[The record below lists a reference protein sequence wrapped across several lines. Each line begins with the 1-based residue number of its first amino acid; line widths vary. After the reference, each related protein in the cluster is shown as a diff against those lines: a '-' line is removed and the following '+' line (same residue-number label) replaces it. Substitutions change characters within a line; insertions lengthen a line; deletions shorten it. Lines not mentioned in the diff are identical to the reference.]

1 MKKLFKIF
9 GLVLIICLVVCGC
22 GKDNKGEEG
31 EGGSSK
37 ENAQKQVEG
46 KLTATEVGFFNGEFK
61 ERTVVLKVENGNKKP
76 VYVNVSFEMY
86 DDAGNML
93 YNKEI
98 YVRVGANSSA
108 YAVAIRDAEE
118 ADFTSYKYTLKN
130 MDETLDD
137 YEKIYSGINY
147 TYNDNGRHV
156 TVTYT
161 NNGKRTTT
169 VYGLVMYYK
178 KNNLVA
184 VVEAT
189 EYNLM
194 PTSTRDVEV
203 RYPIETVTKKI
214 SFDRFEVVLNEVS
227 TEL

>member
-1 MKKLFKIF
+1 MKKIIKVF
-9 GLVLIICLVVCGC
+9 GLMLIICLFVSGC
-22 GKDNKGEEG
+22 GKDNNGENG
-31 EGGSSK
+31 EGSTSK

-46 KLTATEVGFFNGEFK
+46 KLSATEVGFFNGEFK
-61 ERTVVLKVENGNKKP
+61 EKTVVLKIENGNKKP

-86 DDAGNML
+86 DEAGTML
-93 YNKEI
+93 YNKEV
-98 YVRVGANSSA
+98 YVRVGANNSA
-108 YAVAIRDAEE
+108 YAVAIQDAEE
-118 ADFTSYKYTLKN
+118 PTFASYKYTLKN
-130 MDETLDD
+130 MDETLED
-137 YEKIYSGINY
+137 YEKIYNGIKY

-161 NNGKRTTT
+161 NDGKRTTT

-178 KNNLVA
+178 NNNLVA

-194 PTSTRDVEV
+194 PTSVRDVEV